1 VKIAVAMSGGVD
13 SSVAAALLKQDGH
26 EVIGA
31 TLLLYTPP
39 NINQTPEAVGDARE
53 AAAKLGIPHHVID
66 LRDIFERDI
75 ISYFCDEYRR
85 GRTPNPCVRCN
96 ERIKF
101 GALKEK
107 AKELGAD
114 FIATG
119 HYARIETDKATAKRL
134 LKKGKDP
141 LKDQSY
147 FLYRLTQE
155 QLNFSIFPLG
165 NLAKKEVRQIAKD
178 TGLPASAR
186 TESQEICFIPGDD
199 YAAFLDNYISADS
212 PGPIMDNEENI
223 LGRHR
228 GIRYFTVGQ
237 RRGLGIT
244 APEPLYVTA
253 IAPEKNAVVVG
264 KKEQTYTDTLVA
276 DELNWING
284 NPPSFPLNIKARIRY
299 RHPEVEAIVTR
310 RDNKSVNVKFS
321 IPQMA
326 AAPGQSVVFYD
337 GDTVI
342 GGGTISKQ
350 GR

>member
-1 VKIAVAMSGGVD
+1 VD

-31 TLLLYTPP
+31 TLLLYTPSDTK
-39 NINQTPEAVGDARE
+39 QTPEAVRDASE

-66 LRDIFERDI
+66 LRDIFARDI
-75 ISYFCDEYRR
+75 ISYFCDEYSQ

-101 GALKEK
+101 GALREK
-107 AKELGAD
+107 AQELGAD
-114 FIATG
+114 FLATG
-119 HYARIETDKATAKRL
+119 HYARIETDKATSKRL
-134 LKKGKDP
+134 LKKWKDP

-165 NLAKKEVRQIAKD
+165 SLAKKEVRQIAKD
-178 TGLPASAR
+178 TGLPTSAR

-199 YAAFLDNYISADS
+199 YAAFLDKFISADS
-212 PGPIMDNEENI
+212 PGPIIDNEENI

-264 KKEQTYTDTLVA
+264 SKEQTYTETLVA
-276 DELNWING
+276 DDLNWISG

-299 RHPEVEAIVTR
+299 RHPEVEATVTPL
-310 RDNKSVNVKFS
+310 DDTSVNVKFYA
-321 IPQMA
+321 PQMA